1 MKYRCPHCG
10 EPAFPTLERLGIPI
24 SGFGKYAVF
33 FPTCPHCKKIS
44 RRASTVGEWC
54 FLSIMMSL
62 LGVVT
67 VPLFTWSLTTDS
79 SFAAAAFVVSIVLL
93 LGGYGGIHYFLF
105 HFDKPAFEIRQDP
118 LFAVVVNGGKRLPI
132 RVGEI
137 YVCRLLDRTPVKGVP
152 QVIGLIHHIQK
163 EEGKRM
169 VTLRVIRCDDTVFPY
184 EGERVQI
191 ITDSRFDV
199 EGTVTATV
207 PRKPLP
213 EE

>member
-1 MKYRCPHCG
+1 MAYKYRCPYCG
-10 EPAFPTLERLGIPI
+10 EPAFPTLERLGFPTEL
-24 SGFGKYAVF
+24 FGKYAVF
-33 FPTCPHCKKIS
+33 FPKCPHCKKIS
-44 RRASTVGEWC
+44 RRAATVGEWC

-62 LGVVT
+62 LGAVT
-67 VPLFTWSLTTDS
+67 VPLFTWSLTTES
-79 SFAAAAFVVSIVLL
+79 SFAGAGFVASLL
-93 LGGYGGIHYFLF
+93 LLVGGYIGIHYFLF
-105 HFDKPAFEIRQDP
+105 HFDKLTFEARQDP
-118 LFAVVVNGGKRLPI
+118 LFSVVVNGEKRLPI

-191 ITDSRFDV
+191 ITESRFDV
-199 EGTVTATV
+199 DGRVTATT
-207 PRKPLP
+207 PKKEL
-213 EE
+213 